1 MIWIRNGIRAIR
13 SMARDGLMIPPE
25 VITRERSPQ
34 ELTLRMIE
42 GQILRCL
49 LGPRQRRMIRR
60 VITPCGRGRTAIN
73 IGSKLPH
80 QEIIGSLNYDQ
91 KQRCQVWPETPQR
104 LALHLNA

>member
-1 MIWIRNGIRAIR
+1 MIWIKNGIRAIR

-49 LGPRQRRMIRR
+49 LGPRQRRTIRR
-60 VITPCGRGRTAIN
+60 MITPCGRGRTAIN
-73 IGSKLPH
+73 IGSSGDHWKP
-80 QEIIGSLNYDQ
+80 
-91 KQRCQVWPETPQR
+91 R
-104 LALHLNA
+104 LRSEAEMSSVAGDTWVHLTL